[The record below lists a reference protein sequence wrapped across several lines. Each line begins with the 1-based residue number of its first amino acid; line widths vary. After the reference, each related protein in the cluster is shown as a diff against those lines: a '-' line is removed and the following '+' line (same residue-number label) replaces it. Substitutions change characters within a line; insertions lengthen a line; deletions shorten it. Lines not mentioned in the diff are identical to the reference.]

1 MAIVGALESG
11 LNNNYST
18 LLAKSILD
26 GISSI
31 IFSSTLGIG
40 VILSSVSVLLYQ
52 GSITLAAGM
61 LSNMLNDVAITNIT
75 AVGSLLIIGLG
86 LNILGIS
93 KIKVSN
99 LLPAMLFAILLS
111 FIKF

>member
-1 MAIVGALESG
+1 
-11 LNNNYST
+11 
-18 LLAKSILD
+18 
-26 GISSI
+26 
-31 IFSSTLGIG
+31 
-40 VILSSVSVLLYQ
+40 
-52 GSITLAAGM
+52 
-61 LSNMLNDVAITNIT
+61 MLNDVAITNIT

-86 LNILGIS
+86 FNILGIS